1 MNNEFEVLVYQV
13 GKQDMA
19 FDVEYVGMVIEKPE
33 ITPVPRSKQT
43 IKGVTNLRGRIVPV
57 INLGKCLGLDDGD
70 ASEQTWNVIVVNW
83 EDIEAGF
90 LVNSV
95 RGVLR
100 CSDAEVEQVSKV
112 EKFGEK
118 SKGIIKKDGKLI
130 VYLSVDQILGELTA
144 ISELK

>member
-1 MNNEFEVLVYQV
+1 MSDEFEVLVYQV

-43 IKGVTNLRGRIVPV
+43 IKGVTTLRGRIVPV
-57 INLGKCLGLDDGD
+57 IDLGKCLGLNDSD
-70 ASEQTWNVIVVNW
+70 APEQTWNVIVVNW

-95 RGVLR
+95 KGVLR
-100 CSDAEVEQVSKV
+100 CSDAEIEQVSKV

-118 SKGIIKKDGKLI
+118 SKGIIKKDEELI